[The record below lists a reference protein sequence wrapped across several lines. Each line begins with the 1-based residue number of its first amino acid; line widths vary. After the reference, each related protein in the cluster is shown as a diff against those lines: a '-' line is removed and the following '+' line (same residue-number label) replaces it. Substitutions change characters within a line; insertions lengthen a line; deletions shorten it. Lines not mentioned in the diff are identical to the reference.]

1 VVRHDRLKI
10 TKGSQKAVELA
21 KLCHLKGSFVKTINA
36 FPYIAML
43 VIVILLILM
52 FGGYFQ

>member
-1 VVRHDRLKI
+1 MAYQRRNPVGDREQNPMKP
-10 TKGSQKAVELA
+10 
-21 KLCHLKGSFVKTINA
+21 INA

-43 VIVILLILM
+43 VIVIALILM

>member
-1 VVRHDRLKI
+1 MKPI
-10 TKGSQKAVELA
+10 S
-21 KLCHLKGSFVKTINA
+21 A

-43 VIVILLILM
+43 VITVLLILM

>member
-1 VVRHDRLKI
+1 MKPI
-10 TKGSQKAVELA
+10 S
-21 KLCHLKGSFVKTINA
+21 A

-43 VIVILLILM
+43 VIVVLLILM

>member
-1 VVRHDRLKI
+1 MVRHDQLRF
-10 TKGSQKAVELA
+10 TKGPEKAVEVA
-21 KLCHLKGSFVKTINA
+21 KLYHLKRASMKPINA

-43 VIVILLILM
+43 VITVLLILM

>member
-1 VVRHDRLKI
+1 MCSEDRARDECDFWDFW
-10 TKGSQKAVELA
+10 SDE
-21 KLCHLKGSFVKTINA
+21 VKPINV

-43 VIVILLILM
+43 VITVLLILM

>member
-1 VVRHDRLKI
+1 M
-10 TKGSQKAVELA
+10 A
-21 KLCHLKGSFVKTINA
+21 CLKGLARDECELWDFWSDKVKPINA

-43 VIVILLILM
+43 VITVLLILM

>member
-1 VVRHDRLKI
+1 MKP
-10 TKGSQKAVELA
+10 
-21 KLCHLKGSFVKTINA
+21 INA

-43 VIVILLILM
+43 VITVLLILM

>member
-1 VVRHDRLKI
+1 MKP
-10 TKGSQKAVELA
+10 
-21 KLCHLKGSFVKTINA
+21 INA

-43 VIVILLILM
+43 VIVVLLILM